1 MKSSLIQAGRSA
13 GNSKDTYL
21 HSQYARIA
29 ARRGANRAAVAV
41 GHSILVICYHM
52 IKNRTAYEDLG
63 GDFFLKQNKE
73 ALLKR
78 HIKRI
83 EELGYKIELVEVAS

>member
-1 MKSSLIQAGRSA
+1 
-13 GNSKDTYL
+13 
-21 HSQYARIA
+21 
-29 ARRGANRAAVAV
+29 
-41 GHSILVICYHM
+41 M
-52 IKNRTAYEDLG
+52 IKNKTSFKDLG

-83 EELGYKIELVEVAS
+83 EELGYKIELVEVA